1 MNNRPAVLFLCQ
13 RLPFP
18 PNKGEKITSFNLV
31 RHLGQRF
38 NVHVG
43 TFVDTQEDAS
53 EIEGLRPYCASL
65 HVEHIVKPWAVG
77 AGRFTLAGRFA
88 HQFRIVPRSWAEDL
102 CAHGN

>member
-65 HVEHIVKPWAVG
+65 HVEHIIKPWVWMPA
-77 AGRFTLAGRFA
+77 TLRWLGWFA
-88 HQFRIVPRSWAEDL
+88 HQFRTVPGSGAEDL